1 MSSSAMAR
9 RKRAAAPPPPQQQ
22 GTRQNNYASSSPAAY
37 DRQPQTR
44 DLQSEMTSNKPM
56 SIQQIL
62 SIIDSRIRTL
72 EEFRQTFADEKFA
85 APTNTSTNVD
95 IDIDSILQQV
105 KQAEMSAVKTIENA
119 SNKSIV
125 DIQSATDKAQM
136 ETLQSESVPE
146 MVTSTLDESV
156 TQEYETRF
164 TMIVTEI
171 NELKDMLLKVQS
183 FTMEVNKSLMEE
195 RLEMMKSVQG
205 IMENNI
211 EESNAMITGSEDEA
225 STGSQRCDE
234 VKCTLETV
242 METLAEEE
250 TIVVESD
257 QDQEQPLELDSE
269 LESELEQ
276 NVTFT

>member
-9 RKRAAAPPPPQQQ
+9 RKRAAAPPPPQPQ

-125 DIQSATDKAQM
+125 EIQSATDMAQM

-146 MVTSTLDESV
+146 MVSSTLEESV

-211 EESNAMITGSEDEA
+211 EESNTMITGSEDEA
-225 STGSQRCDE
+225 FTESQRCDE
-234 VKCTLETV
+234 VKSTLETV

-257 QDQEQPLELDSE
+257 QDQEQPLVSE
-269 LESELEQ
+269 LESESELEQ

>member
-211 EESNAMITGSEDEA
+211 EESNTMITGSEDGA
-225 STGSQRCDE
+225 STESQTCDE
-234 VKCTLETV
+234 VKSTLETV

-257 QDQEQPLELDSE
+257 QDQEQPLELVS
-269 LESELEQ
+269 ESELEQ